1 MKKLELKKF
10 YVYSKTNE
18 LDSSCEILVEAHDEY
33 SAVVK
38 FLSSNHLI
46 YHQIKIDVSNI
57 PDTLE
62 ELIKKMKLEYNLIL
76 KVENIEDYNIKL
88 KEYSIN
94 TLREQIN
101 MFDFYIKTADHSKPV
116 ELTRIFFGY
125 FTDVE
130 MFLFKKIVEN
140 YESFDIFNLD
150 LFSNKYDK
158 VILNIDILN
167 KMKSDLENHLNIL
180 ESELLLIL
188 NRNR

>member
-1 MKKLELKKF
+1 MKKLELKNF
-10 YVYSKTNE
+10 YVYSKIDD
-18 LDSSCEILVEAHDEY
+18 LDCSSKTLVEAYDEY

-38 FLSSNHLI
+38 FLSSNHLSF
-46 YHQIKIDVSNI
+46 HQIKIDVISI

-62 ELIKKMKLEYNLIL
+62 EIITKMKFEYNLIL
-76 KVENIEDYNIKL
+76 KVESIEVYDIKL
-88 KEYSIN
+88 KEYSIY
-94 TLREQIN
+94 TLGGQIN
-101 MFDFYIKTADHSKPV
+101 MFDYYIKTADHSKPV
-116 ELTRIFFGY
+116 KLTRIFFDY

-150 LFSNKYDK
+150 LYTNKYNK

-180 ESELLLIL
+180 ESELLLTL
-188 NRNR
+188 NRDK